1 MTSINYINC
10 SSTCCWGISNYETWF
25 QSNDSSLI
33 RYLVCVAEFTDLS
46 GNQVSLVILHL
57 HGIDIL
63 LAQRQQRQKET
74 TLNILH
80 FWKMSDNQRTCDRC
94 EQYLLFLLFPLLVA
108 GLTVGVLRGRI
119 ELACILSDQ
128 DVYCPFYDLVPPK
141 GFLIENLLLILVLVL
156 WAAAGP
162 LWVKTERWE
171 KLWTC
176 YSAITKATGFSFTW
190 QHTPLA
196 LLFLA
201 FHSSSWALVLAS
213 TLTNSFLSPKSNSCR
228 SRRARSVDSGSLY
241 SQNPKASRIWEWQEN
256 SPGVTKQNLKQGKH
270 LQYYTIWDFTKKL
283 ISDWNSVHLW
293 LV

>member
-1 MTSINYINC
+1 M
-10 SSTCCWGISNYETWF
+10 
-25 QSNDSSLI
+25 
-33 RYLVCVAEFTDLS
+33 CVAEFTDLS

-63 LAQRQQRQKET
+63 LAQRRQRQKET

-80 FWKMSDNQRTCDRC
+80 FWKMSDNHRTCDWC

-128 DVYCPFYDLVPPK
+128 DVYCPFYDLVPTK

-162 LWVKTERWE
+162 LCVKTERWE

-176 YSAITKATGFSFTW
+176 YSTITKATGFSFSQQLGSIPHW
-190 QHTPLA
+190 H
-196 LLFLA
+196 F
-201 FHSSSWALVLAS
+201 SSWPSTHPAGPWSWHRPWPTASYHLKVTHAEVGGPAVLIQAPYTHRTRKLPGFES
-213 TLTNSFLSPKSNSCR
+213 DKKIPQML
-228 SRRARSVDSGSLY
+228 
-241 SQNPKASRIWEWQEN
+241 QNK
-256 SPGVTKQNLKQGKH
+256 T
-270 LQYYTIWDFTKKL
+270 
-283 ISDWNSVHLW
+283 
-293 LV
+293 